1 MKTKE
6 ENQEKEFDTVKFFRA
21 VKERISEETQGMS
34 FKEFKVCF
42 TLSFSSSMFNFC
54 SAKFS

>member
-34 FKEFKVCF
+34 FKEFKEY
-42 TLSFSSSMFNFC
+42 LSKRKLRT
-54 SAKFS
+54 AK